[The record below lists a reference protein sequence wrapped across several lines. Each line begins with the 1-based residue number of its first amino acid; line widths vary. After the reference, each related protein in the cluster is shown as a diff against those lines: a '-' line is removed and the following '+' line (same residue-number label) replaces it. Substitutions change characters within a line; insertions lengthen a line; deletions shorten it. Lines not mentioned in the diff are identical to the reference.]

1 MDCRSCARLR
11 LKEVGLKGKQER
23 EARYKG
29 TLDGSTGTHSQDYL
43 LLAGRLHRLSL
54 EQANKSVNGNT
65 SHYVFAG
72 IPILLAAL
80 QAIVAEYEFIIF
92 SPKRRTPVNV
102 NSSAFVRDYGIVGD
116 LLNDLNDLIEL
127 RNEII
132 HPAHATCGAKDNWP
146 PYLARVK
153 KKGLLNSTGDPE
165 ADYSMLSQIASHK
178 LFAWSVGVIKQLYTV
193 VIESDPDRASMFRPF
208 LSSFDP
214 IWFERMHLTEPLVE
228 GPLQS

>member
-1 MDCRSCARLR
+1 MHHGGFTA
-11 LKEVGLKGKQER
+11 
-23 EARYKG
+23 
-29 TLDGSTGTHSQDYL
+29 THSQDYL

-54 EQANKSVNGNT
+54 EQARKSVNGNT

-80 QAIVAEYEFIIF
+80 QALVAEYEFIIF
-92 SPKRRTPVNV
+92 SPKRRMPVDV
-102 NSSAFVRDYGIVGD
+102 NTTAFVKDYGIIGD
-116 LLNDLNDLIEL
+116 LLDDLNDLIEL
-127 RNEII
+127 RNEIV

-153 KKGLLNSTGDPE
+153 KKGLLNSTGDPQ

-193 VIESDPDRASMFRPF
+193 VIESDPGRAPTFRPF

-214 IWFERMHLTEPLVE
+214 IWFERIHLTEASIEVP
-228 GPLQS
+228 PQI